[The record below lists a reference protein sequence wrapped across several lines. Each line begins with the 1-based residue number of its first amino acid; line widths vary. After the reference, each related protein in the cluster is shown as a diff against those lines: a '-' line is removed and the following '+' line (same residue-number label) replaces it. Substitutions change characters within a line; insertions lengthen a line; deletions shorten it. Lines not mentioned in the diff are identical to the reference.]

1 MTNLFFITLL
11 IAARAAASLSA
22 AALALAAAALLAE
35 VTLLG
40 TALDAALRGAAH
52 AATAFVVVGTI
63 GRAAAFTAAFAS
75 ALRRMATGVR
85 LVSLAA
91 IGLVFVVVVRNLV
104 AIATLRAAAGT
115 LALTRI
121 LIGIIARRA
130 PASGIALLVAAGVA
144 LTLLPLLALLIRLL
158 IVFVLPCH
166 DGLH

>member
-1 MTNLFFITLL
+1 MRT
-11 IAARAAASLSA
+11 
-22 AALALAAAALLAE
+22 
-35 VTLLG
+35 
-40 TALDAALRGAAH
+40 
-52 AATAFVVVGTI
+52 
-63 GRAAAFTAAFAS
+63 S
-75 ALRRMATGVR
+75 ALRRTATGVR

-144 LTLLPLLALLIRLL
+144 LTLLTLLALLIRLL